1 MTHSDSRRFP
11 ELKDLR
17 IEWEECLPSEEGSR
31 AVTGAL
37 AHSIR
42 EAVGKVEPILACPN
56 PRCRGVGFEV
66 GFLVESM
73 TSERIEERTGVL
85 VCVGWEGTAGS
96 REALPCTRAIRFRIR
111 LSYARRVRRATRRS
125 AGENGKGQV

>member
-1 MTHSDSRRFP
+1 MTPIDSRRFP

-37 AHSIR
+37 AHSILG
-42 EAVGKVEPILACPN
+42 AGGKVEPVLACPK
-56 PRCRGVGFEV
+56 PRCRGGGFEV

-85 VCVGWEGTAGS
+85 VCVGWEGNAGGS
-96 REALPCTRAIRFRIR
+96 REASPCTRAIRYRIR
-111 LSYARRVRRATRRS
+111 LSYARRVGRATRQ
-125 AGENGKGQV
+125 GENGGGRA

>member
-1 MTHSDSRRFP
+1 MTHIDSSRFP

-17 IEWEECLPSEEGSR
+17 IEWEECPPSEEGSP

-37 AHSIR
+37 AHSILG
-42 EAVGKVEPILACPN
+42 AGGKVEPVLACFN
-56 PRCRGVGFEV
+56 PRCRGGGFEV

-85 VCVGWEGTAGS
+85 VCVGWEGNAGG
-96 REALPCTRAIRFRIR
+96 RDVLPCTRAIRYRIR
-111 LSYARRVRRATRRS
+111 LSYARRVGRATRQ
-125 AGENGKGQV
+125 GENGGGRA

>member
-1 MTHSDSRRFP
+1 MTPSDSRRFP
-11 ELKDLR
+11 EVKDLR
-17 IEWEECLPSEEGSR
+17 IEWEECLPSEEASR

-42 EAVGKVEPILACPN
+42 EADGKVDPILTCPN
-56 PRCRGVGFEV
+56 PRCRGGGFEV

-85 VCVGWEGTAGS
+85 VCVGWEGTAGC
-96 REALPCTRAIRFRIR
+96 REALPCTRAIK
-111 LSYARRVRRATRRS
+111 LSNSTELR
-125 AGENGKGQV
+125 

>member
-1 MTHSDSRRFP
+1 MTHSDSRRLP
-11 ELKDLR
+11 ALTDLR

-42 EAVGKVEPILACPN
+42 EADGKVEPILACLN
-56 PRCRGVGFEV
+56 PRCRGGGFEV

-85 VCVGWEGTAGS
+85 VCVGLEGTARS
-96 REALPCTRAIRFRIR
+96 REALPCTRAIRYRIR
-111 LSYARRVRRATRRS
+111 LSYARRVGRATREG
-125 AGENGKGQV
+125 ANGKRGED

>member
-1 MTHSDSRRFP
+1 MARSDSKRFP

-17 IEWEECLPSEEGSR
+17 IEWEECLPSEEGSQ

-37 AHSIR
+37 VHSIR
-42 EAVGKVEPILACPN
+42 EADGKVEPVLACPN
-56 PRCRGVGFEV
+56 PRCRGGGFEV

-73 TSERIEERTGVL
+73 TSERIEERTGML

-96 REALPCTRAIRFRIR
+96 REKLPCTRAIRYRIR
-111 LSYARRVRRATRRS
+111 LSYARRVGRALRQG
-125 AGENGKGQV
+125 ANGKGGEG